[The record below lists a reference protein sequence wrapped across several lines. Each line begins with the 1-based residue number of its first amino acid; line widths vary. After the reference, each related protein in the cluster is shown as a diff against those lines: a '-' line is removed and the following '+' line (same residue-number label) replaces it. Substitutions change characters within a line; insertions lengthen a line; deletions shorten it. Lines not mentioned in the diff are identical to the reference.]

1 MKTLNAKQLG
11 FFDPVT
17 GLALLLIFGIT
28 GVAVTSAKTDQSQ
41 QETVSIETVK
51 TVTTSQAGHE
61 FNQLVAT
68 K

>member
-28 GVAVTSAKTDQSQ
+28 GVTVSSANTDESP
-41 QETVSIETVK
+41 QETVSIEADN
-51 TVTTSQAGHE
+51 TVTTSLAGHE
-61 FNQLVAT
+61 FNQIVAT

>member
-1 MKTLNAKQLG
+1 MKTLNAKQHG

-17 GLALLLIFGIT
+17 GLALLLIFGVT

-41 QETVSIETVK
+41 QETVSTETVK
-51 TVTTSQAGHE
+51 TVTTSQAGPE
-61 FNQLVAT
+61 FNQIIAT

>member
-17 GLALLLIFGIT
+17 GLALLLIFGVT
-28 GVAVTSAKTDQSQ
+28 GVAVTSAKTDPSQ

-61 FNQLVAT
+61 FNQLVAR

>member
-17 GLALLLIFGIT
+17 GLVLLLIFGVT

-41 QETVSIETVK
+41 QETVSIETVNP
-51 TVTTSQAGHE
+51 VTTSQAGHE

>member
-1 MKTLNAKQLG
+1 MKTLNTKQLG

-17 GLALLLIFGIT
+17 GLVLLLIFGIT
-28 GVAVTSAKTDQSQ
+28 GVAITSAKTDQPQ
-41 QETVSIETVK
+41 QETVSIETAK

>member
-17 GLALLLIFGIT
+17 GLALLLIFGVT

-41 QETVSIETVK
+41 QETVNIETVK
-51 TVTTSQAGHE
+51 TVTTSQTGHE
-61 FNQLVAT
+61 FNQIVAA